1 MSANLTFIKNM
12 ELPVY
17 FFNNEFK
24 IKSFSKFPFFTFN
37 NGIPCLPLNSYIQ
50 SDEVIKLSEETIFKT
65 AYSLTHIL
73 RFCENN
79 KIKLSS
85 FTETDLLAFSHSLQQ
100 ENRENKTSVFIL
112 SNTLSFFNYF
122 GFKFLDINNYCL
134 DVLHCFYKKT
144 LTKGNKEIKSL
155 SHICFPTKEPQ
166 KRRSPVSLNNIEKM
180 YENVP
185 NTSNSTFVQK
195 RNRIILKL
203 LEITGARVGEIAL
216 LTVDDIQNIFNQDN
230 PILKMRTLKR
240 RGGLIDYRYVPVN
253 KTDFNEILTYIK
265 IYRSKIIKNT
275 VGKVNDEGF
284 LLVSENTGKAILSIT
299 ITNEINKIR
308 KAAGIDEQVC
318 AHMFRHRFITNLF
331 IQLIKQYDIQNKDQ
345 FRNNL
350 MDLENL
356 KVYIQQATGHKNVNS
371 LDNYIDIAK
380 SELTNM
386 DNVVVNM
393 LEERNIESIEKEKQ
407 RLLTLLKNK
416 EIPTAEYIKQI
427 EGILKITL

>member
-1 MSANLTFIKNM
+1 MSTALTFIRNM
-12 ELPVY
+12 ELPIY
-17 FFNNEFK
+17 FFNNKFK
-24 IKSFSKFPFFTFN
+24 TKKFSKFPFFTFN
-37 NGIPCLPLNSYIQ
+37 NGTPFLVLNSYIQ
-50 SDEVIKLSEETIFKT
+50 SEEIIKLSDETIFKT

-73 RFCENN
+73 RFCEKN
-79 KIKLSS
+79 KIKFSHFS
-85 FTETDLLAFSHSLQQ
+85 ENDFVAFSHSLQ
-100 ENRENKTSVFIL
+100 EEDRENKTTVFIL
-112 SNTLSFFNYF
+112 SNTLNFFNYF
-122 GFKFLDINNYCL
+122 GKKFLDIENYCI
-134 DVLHCFYKKT
+134 DILHCFYKKT
-144 LTKGNKEIKSL
+144 ITKSNKETKSL
-155 SHICFPTKEPQ
+155 YHVCFPIKEPT

-185 NTSNSTFVQK
+185 KTSDSSFVQK
-195 RNRIILKL
+195 RNRVILKL

-216 LTVDDIQNIFNQDN
+216 LTVQDIENVFTEDK
-230 PILKMRTLKR
+230 PALKMRTLKR

-253 KTDFNEILTYIK
+253 KADFNEIATYIK

-275 VGKVNDEGF
+275 VGKVNDKGY
-284 LLVSENTGKAILSIT
+284 LLISENTGKAILPVT

-308 KAAGIDEQVC
+308 KAAGIEENVC

-345 FRNNL
+345 FRNSL

-371 LDNYIDIAK
+371 LENYIDIAK

-386 DNVVVNM
+386 DNVVDNL

-407 RLLTLLKNK
+407 RLLTMLKNK
-416 EIPTAEYIKQI
+416 EISTTEYIKQI
-427 EGILKITL
+427 ETLL